1 MKSEEMISMDQ
12 MTNSEEMIELRKRN
26 EERTRQFIESMG
38 EKWVLHPSNAPKKI
52 NHVRVLQK

>member
-12 MTNSEEMIELRKRN
+12 MSNSEEMIELRKRN
-26 EERTRQFIESMG
+26 EERTRKFIESMG
-38 EKWVLHPSNAPKKI
+38 EKWVLHPSNSPKKI